1 MRIHNG
7 MLVKKTEKRHEMPIN
22 VKDLQLTSDL
32 STSVPQLK
40 PKQSAK
46 TVSNEYVSETGI
58 YQPTDN
64 AKAIQQMVACGL
76 SKNNDRHFDASKGN
90 PGRMPPPLSKR
101 AASSFLNHEKGT
113 PSHLKSSVFNTH
125 HPRPAIFQHPYHQPS
140 IFNRPSFSRNFM
152 TICCIVME

>member
-1 MRIHNG
+1 M
-7 MLVKKTEKRHEMPIN
+7 
-22 VKDLQLTSDL
+22 
-32 STSVPQLK
+32 PQLK

-46 TVSNEYVSETGI
+46 SVSNEYVSETGI

-113 PSHLKSSVFNTH
+113 PSHPSPSSSNISTPIPAALDIQPPFLLSQFHDHLLYSNGVNPSRALSSTQVKQFPANHTSS
-125 HPRPAIFQHPYHQPS
+125 PRTYISQQGGRRSKF
-140 IFNRPSFSRNFM
+140 F
-152 TICCIVME
+152 

>member
-64 AKAIQQMVACGL
+64 AKAIQQMVA
-76 SKNNDRHFDASKGN
+76 
-90 PGRMPPPLSKR
+90 
-101 AASSFLNHEKGT
+101 
-113 PSHLKSSVFNTH
+113 
-125 HPRPAIFQHPYHQPS
+125 IIQHPYHQPS

-152 TICCIVME
+152 IICCIVME